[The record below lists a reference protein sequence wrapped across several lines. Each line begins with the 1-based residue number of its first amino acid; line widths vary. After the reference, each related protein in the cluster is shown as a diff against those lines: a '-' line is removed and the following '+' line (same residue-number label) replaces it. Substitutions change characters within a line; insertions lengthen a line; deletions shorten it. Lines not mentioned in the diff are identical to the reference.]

1 LPGQQIHFAANI
13 TKGQIAKPNR
23 KIPILIFSLLL
34 MTNEDENNPTPDLKQ
49 STGTFQ
55 WRDLFLN
62 KAFDLIIVIAGITI
76 AFELDGFKQNNDERS
91 LERFYLENMMEDL
104 ELDIQEYNE
113 NMTELET
120 DRKKVFDFIGR
131 IEKNEDI
138 SDSLG
143 LVVYNL
149 MSTKTFEGH
158 RNAFST
164 IMNGNGLSLIRD
176 EEIRN
181 LMLEHYRLYAAI
193 ERSESKHETIVSK
206 IHDYF
211 GMYIDY
217 NHVQNIKDRSLLQNI
232 QTKNLFTLSAIHLQ
246 ASLWR
251 YDESH
256 QKAKALH
263 ESIKLYLAR

>member
-1 LPGQQIHFAANI
+1 MTQIKKNA
-13 TKGQIAKPNR
+13 
-23 KIPILIFSLLL
+23 ILIFSFLI
-34 MTNEDENNPTPDLKQ
+34 MTNEVENNTAPELKQ
-49 STGTFQ
+49 NTRSFK
-55 WRDLFLN
+55 WKDLFLN

-76 AFELDGFKQNNDERS
+76 AFELDSFKQSNDERS
-91 LERFYLENMMEDL
+91 LERFYLENMREDL
-104 ELDIQEYNE
+104 ELDIKEYEE

-120 DRKKVFDFIGR
+120 DRKKVFAFIGR

-143 LVVYNL
+143 FVVYDL

-164 IMNGNGLSLIRD
+164 IMGGNGLSLIRD
-176 EEIRN
+176 QEIRN

-193 ERSESKHETIVSK
+193 ERSEGKHEGIVSK

-217 NHVQNIKDRSLLQNI
+217 NHVQNIKDRSLLENI
-232 QTKNLFTLSAIHLQ
+232 QTKNLFTLAAIRLQ
-246 ASLWR
+246 ESLWR

-256 QKAKALH
+256 QKATALH
-263 ESIKLYLAR
+263 GSIKSFLDR

>member
-1 LPGQQIHFAANI
+1 
-13 TKGQIAKPNR
+13 
-23 KIPILIFSLLL
+23 
-34 MTNEDENNPTPDLKQ
+34 MTNEDENNPAPDLKQ